1 MVLKAKFLS
10 KEAQWMFRNGHERN
24 FMMVSSCLLTQ
35 IKTTTTRGMEQFG
48 KMKSIMMNNH
58 QFRPLMTSLVSREV
72 SKPTITEQQIQS
84 AFEKKRLK
92 HEQKQQEYETKMK
105 NRSKERTRE
114 FVKWVGLFSILFF
127 SITLYHIN
135 WLWAPEIEGALKDS
149 LIYYFGDDEFITQM
163 FLSVYDENKKMIHRT
178 HLENI
183 ISTLRTTINVASTG
197 TYIEEFG
204 NLETTKCLLELLST
218 THLTNRITNIY
229 QQKANEEV
237 ENNLSKLAATTLTSF
252 VKHFNQHP
260 QMVDNLSYLIL
271 NHQEEKLGMFVTNGQ
286 AVVKR
291 PFDILEVFLS
301 NCEYSTSQL
310 EGISTLQEM
319 DRIEKDKPYIELLDA
334 IFSNPTF
341 LKYMEGSSSFTNQL
355 HNKLTEWSN
364 SSNASLP
371 KQYIAHKISRH
382 LHK

>member
-1 MVLKAKFLS
+1 MKKPLPACLSCKLLDLFYHFHRLLSEIQSQRIILTTISLLIIIILQLEHTRSRSMVLKAKFLS

-135 WLWAPEIEGALKDS
+135 WLVG
-149 LIYYFGDDEFITQM
+149 F
-163 FLSVYDENKKMIHRT
+163 
-178 HLENI
+178 
-183 ISTLRTTINVASTG
+183 
-197 TYIEEFG
+197 
-204 NLETTKCLLELLST
+204 
-218 THLTNRITNIY
+218 
-229 QQKANEEV
+229 
-237 ENNLSKLAATTLTSF
+237 
-252 VKHFNQHP
+252 
-260 QMVDNLSYLIL
+260 YL
-271 NHQEEKLGMFVTNGQ
+271 Q
-286 AVVKR
+286 
-291 PFDILEVFLS
+291 
-301 NCEYSTSQL
+301 
-310 EGISTLQEM
+310 
-319 DRIEKDKPYIELLDA
+319 
-334 IFSNPTF
+334 
-341 LKYMEGSSSFTNQL
+341 
-355 HNKLTEWSN
+355 
-364 SSNASLP
+364 
-371 KQYIAHKISRH
+371 
-382 LHK
+382 